1 LHSHKLWLTAG
12 YDTNNPVDV
21 PQLSPYDSYHT
32 LGAFISPS
40 GGVHQAYYL
49 LYLLPKLTFPLMA
62 MTFTELQCNRIQSPA
77 INALLPKLH
86 LNRKTARSII
96 HGPTLYGGMNLP
108 HLFTSQGFHQLKF
121 FLGHL

>member
-1 LHSHKLWLTAG
+1 
-12 YDTNNPVDV
+12 
-21 PQLSPYDSYHT
+21 
-32 LGAFISPS
+32 
-40 GGVHQAYYL
+40 
-49 LYLLPKLTFPLMA
+49 MA

-121 FLGHL
+121 FLGHLRAQDKTNKLILIGHGYVQLSVGISKKFLNESYSIYHHWVDPSWFTSLWYFFFK